1 MSSRPVAS
9 GDRLVEA
16 PGEPVLLRGTLRRR
30 LVFGLLFVAATL
42 VGRSAQADGAHL
54 AIFWPASA
62 VGLLWVAGSP
72 GRRQRILDAVLLLT
86 ITVVLR
92 VVTHMPVPESVLLAA
107 AALTQ
112 ALVGAHVY
120 RRLQP
125 EGFRLV
131 TPGQV
136 RSLALSSLAG
146 ALASTPVAAL
156 GFALAPEVPTA
167 LSSAQWALRTTVSTF
182 VVLAVLLRTAE
193 RRPDAPGSSAS
204 RGERYAL
211 LLVFLASYAIAFW
224 VFNGF
229 AVTFLVLPVAVWA
242 ALRRTTT
249 AAMVHLV
256 LAAAAVVGS
265 TWSGWGPWQELS
277 PDLQAMGAEAF
288 IGTLGFLTL
297 VLALYRDESVDNAE
311 RAERALRDAAEQ
323 ADLLAAVFGSISDAV
338 CVFDSAGNSLL
349 RNPAA
354 EALLGG
360 VLRTER
366 SRWDAGYGYFHLD
379 GERFVDGDL
388 PVVRALRGEAVDGLD
403 LRLSSPQVPD
413 GVLLNVSAHPLP
425 GSGGAVWNGGVVA
438 AFHDVTEVRTASAQV
453 AQAHD
458 LMTNVLAAA
467 TDHSII
473 AVDPAGVITLFNEGA
488 ERMLGWSAEE
498 VVGGPALVVH
508 DPAEIEAM
516 CEAQGLEHPNDLFTR
531 GVPQETVTRRFTYVR
546 KDGTTFPVSLT
557 TSVMRDGEG
566 RLIGWIGMATD
577 VSDLENS
584 EELLRVALET
594 APVGIVMIA
603 ATGREAGRMLR
614 VNRALCRFT
623 GRTEEELLGT
633 AFDTLGA
640 DWPVFDDLFAAV
652 LSGARLE
659 QRVDV
664 VFDAPDGRRLEAQVS
679 VTLVRP
685 RGRDV
690 MLLGLVEDVT
700 ERRAAQRELRH
711 RALHDPLTGLPNR
724 ALFLDRLE
732 HAVTPPVRGTGP
744 VGLLYV
750 DLDGF
755 KAVNDTAGHQAGDD
769 LLVEVSRLLSSCV
782 RPGDTV
788 ARLGGD
794 EFAVVC
800 PGTSGESDLVAIG
813 ARILASLH
821 DPIRVRG
828 FDAVVGASIGVRWC
842 AGGVTA
848 EQLLRDADEAMYAAK
863 RSGKGRVVVH
873 GGRGTAVVAAASHP

>member
-1 MSSRPVAS
+1 M
-9 GDRLVEA
+9 DA
-16 PGEPVLLRGTLRRR
+16 PGEPVALQGVLRRR
-30 LVFGLLFVAATL
+30 LIFCLLFVAATL

-54 AIFWPASA
+54 AIVWPASA
-62 VGLLWVAGSP
+62 VGLLWIAGSP
-72 GRRQRILDAVLLLT
+72 GRRHRIVDGALLLAV
-86 ITVVLR
+86 TVALR
-92 VVTHMPVPESVLLAA
+92 VVTHMPVVESVALAVA
-107 AALTQ
+107 ASIQ
-112 ALVGAHVY
+112 AFAGAHVY

-125 EGFRLV
+125 EGFHLV
-131 TPGQV
+131 TPAHV

-146 ALASTPVAAL
+146 ALASTPLAAL
-156 GFALAPEVPTA
+156 GFAFVAGVPTA
-167 LSSAQWALRTTVSTF
+167 ASSAQWALRTAVSTF
-182 VVLAVLLRTAE
+182 VVVAVVLRTAE
-193 RRPDAPGSSAS
+193 RRPGAPGSAAS
-204 RGERYAL
+204 RWERYAL
-211 LLVFLASYAIAFW
+211 FVVFVASYVVAFW
-224 VFNGF
+224 ILDGF
-229 AVTFLVLPVAVWA
+229 AVTFLVLPVAVWT

-249 AAMVHLV
+249 AAMVHVV
-256 LAAAAVVGS
+256 LAAAAVVVS
-265 TWSGWGPWQELS
+265 AWSDSGPWQELT
-277 PDLQAMGAEAF
+277 PDLQAMCAEAF

-297 VLALYRDESVDNAE
+297 VLALYRDESIENAD
-311 RAERALRDAAEQ
+311 RAVRALRDAAEQ
-323 ADLLAAVFGSISDAV
+323 GDLLTAVFGSISDAV

-366 SRWDAGYGYFHLD
+366 RRWDAGYGYFHLD

-403 LRLSSPQVPD
+403 LRLSSPQVPE

-425 GSGGAVWNGGVVA
+425 ASGGAVWNGGVVA

-467 TDHSII
+467 TEHSII
-473 AVDPAGVITLFNEGA
+473 AVDTTGVVTLFNEGA

-498 VVGGPALVVH
+498 MVGGPALTVH
-508 DPAEIEAM
+508 DPAEVRAMVEAL
-516 CEAQGLEHPNDLFTR
+516 GLARPNDLFSR
-531 GVPQETVTRRFTYVR
+531 AAPEETTTGRFTYVR
-546 KDGTTFPVSLT
+546 KDGSTLPVSLT
-557 TSVMRDGEG
+557 TSAMLDGEG
-566 RLIGWIGMATD
+566 HLIGWIGMATD

-584 EELLRVALET
+584 EELFRIALET
-594 APVGIVMIA
+594 APVGIVMVA
-603 ATGREAGRMLR
+603 ATGRDTGRMLR

-623 GRTEEELLGT
+623 GRTEEDLLGV
-633 AFDTLGA
+633 AFDTLGS
-640 DWPVFDDLFAAV
+640 DWLPFDDLFAAV
-652 LSGARLE
+652 LSGAQAE

-679 VTLVRP
+679 ATLVRP
-685 RGRDV
+685 RGREV

-700 ERRAAQRELRH
+700 ERRAAQRELSH
-711 RALHDPLTGLPNR
+711 QALHDPLTGLPNR
-724 ALFLDRLE
+724 TLFLDRLE
-732 HAVTPPVRGTGP
+732 HAVTPPARGTGP

-873 GGRGTAVVAAASHP
+873 GGRGTAVLAAASRDDWSL